1 MKQYFQFFP
10 RFLVFFIAVF
20 INSAISVKADEKDHL
35 QVFENRTN
43 AVNFTA
49 LGSLSSEYLAAIYLE
64 RQVFELINLKRME
77 YGLKPL
83 SWNEQSA
90 SVARMHSVNMAEY
103 KFFSHRGLDGKT
115 VDKRADSIGLKKWR
129 MIGENIA
136 SLRGYKQPFKQV
148 ITCWMN
154 SPGHRENILR
164 EKWKESGVGIA
175 VAPDG
180 TYYFTQ
186 VFLKK

>member
-10 RFLVFFIAVF
+10 RLLIFFIAAF
-20 INSAISVKADEKDHL
+20 ISSAICVKADETNHL
-35 QVFENRTN
+35 QVFENKTN
-43 AVNFTA
+43 SVDFIG
-49 LGSLSSEYLAAIYLE
+49 LGSFPAEYFAAIYLE

-83 SWNEQSA
+83 IWNEQSA
-90 SVARMHSVNMAEY
+90 SVARIHSVNMAEY

-115 VDKRADSIGLKKWR
+115 VDMRADSIGLKKWR

-136 SLRGYKQPFKQV
+136 SVRGYNQPFKQV
-148 ITCWMN
+148 INCWMN

-164 EKWKESGVGIA
+164 EKWRESGVGVA

>member
-43 AVNFTA
+43 AVNFTV